1 MQRNRQAT
9 LKAITMSI
17 ERCDFAMIFFRN
29 FSKSV
34 PWFCG
39 LLQWFSCRPINQT
52 ASDNKFNA
60 KSYQVRLEILG
71 KLWYTHNAGLYKQK
85 SIAQTVLILTSLCL
99 ATYVRW
105 QWHCPH
111 SPAARRCCSNQSI
124 SSARRPTAANLQIHG
139 RTDKLLLLLLFFKF
153 IIIIIIFNLNFKF
166 IIIIFIYI
174 SQVV

>member
-1 MQRNRQAT
+1 
-9 LKAITMSI
+9 MSI

-71 KLWYTHNAGLYKQK
+71 KLWYTHNAALYKQN

-111 SPAARRCCSNQSI
+111 SPAARRCCTNRLI
-124 SSARRPTAANLQIHG
+124 SPARRFCWRGPLLGQTDG
-139 RTDKLLLLLLFFKF
+139 RTDTVPFHRPCCAHSTMRSVPITRFSA
-153 IIIIIIFNLNFKF
+153 NCGC
-166 IIIIFIYI
+166 
-174 SQVV
+174 